1 MPDDLSAPL
10 LDSFLH
16 RRSLGV
22 IPSLDVIRRLL
33 KLTGGPERSFAAV
46 HVAGTNG
53 KGSVCAMLASILQQ
67 AGYRVGLYTSPHL
80 RNFRERIRVDG
91 EPVQESLLRACLQ
104 KVEQADRATGL
115 RPATF
120 FEAATAAAFLCFRQ
134 AGVDMAVIETGMG
147 GRWDATVLC
156 RPILTVITPIGID
169 HTEFL
174 GTEPAAIAS
183 EKCGILKA
191 GIAALTAE
199 QDEEVMA
206 VIRQEARR
214 RKSPLRRV
222 SDLVRVER
230 FSSGLQGQELVLET
244 THGRLE
250 IRLPL
255 AGTFQR
261 ENSALACAAALMLAE
276 QHAGR
281 PGLEHIRTG
290 LEGVEWP
297 GRFHVVGTSPP
308 VILDGAH
315 NVHAAR
321 SLAASLREVLGTT
334 RIAVVAGFLKDKDV
348 EGIGAVLAPHVG
360 SCWTVRPDSE
370 RGMDAAEAARRL
382 NTAGIRADPRVR
394 MAEAV
399 EAARRWAVAHGSVVL
414 VTGSLYLVG
423 AVLEMVAAQSC
434 SPSAGA
440 GEARI
445 WQGYS

>member
-22 IPSLDVIRRLL
+22 VPTLDVIRRLL

-53 KGSVCAMLASILQQ
+53 KGSVCAMLASILHQ

-91 EPVQESLLRACLQ
+91 EPVQESLLRACVQ

-134 AGVDMAVIETGMG
+134 SGVDMAVIETGMG

-255 AGTFQR
+255 AGTLRRTSDLAGPCARIRRGVWMQR
-261 ENSALACAAALMLAE
+261 
-276 QHAGR
+276 R
-281 PGLEHIRTG
+281 PPGDSIRQ
-290 LEGVEWP
+290 
-297 GRFHVVGTSPP
+297 
-308 VILDGAH
+308 A
-315 NVHAAR
+315 
-321 SLAASLREVLGTT
+321 
-334 RIAVVAGFLKDKDV
+334 
-348 EGIGAVLAPHVG
+348 
-360 SCWTVRPDSE
+360 SE
-370 RGMDAAEAARRL
+370 R
-382 NTAGIRADPRVR
+382 I
-394 MAEAV
+394 
-399 EAARRWAVAHGSVVL
+399 HGSAWL
-414 VTGSLYLVG
+414 KRLRLRGDG
-423 AVLEMVAAQSC
+423 Q
-434 SPSAGA
+434 
-440 GEARI
+440 
-445 WQGYS
+445 